1 MANYSCT
8 VHTLPTPQYAM
19 RLEVCTSDDTTDVNL
34 TLTQDDPNAGYVN
47 NYTATLQ
54 RANKN
59 EAWAEDVMSKSGVL
73 KSSSTSNAKSN
84 VTFGNIAKKGLPVR
98 VKVKT
103 DFGTYYSNTWIR

>member
-1 MANYSCT
+1 MANFYCT
-8 VHTLPTPQYAM
+8 AHTLPTPQYAM
-19 RLEVCTSDDTTDVNL
+19 RLEVCTSDDTMDVNL
-34 TLTQDDPNAGYVN
+34 TLTQDDPNGGYIN

-73 KSSSTSNAKSN
+73 KASAKSN